1 MLFPLTF
8 KFLKPLQNHMQKV
21 ISLCGCV
28 TAGRDVLIAQQLTW
42 DISAL
47 SKCTKPQIPG
57 KHSAELLDFPL
68 TKQTIAKWHLYKVSK
83 SKCRI

>member
-28 TAGRDVLIAQQLTW
+28 TAGRDVLIAQPSSSRGIFLHYPNAQNH
-42 DISAL
+42 
-47 SKCTKPQIPG
+47 K
-57 KHSAELLDFPL
+57 
-68 TKQTIAKWHLYKVSK
+68 
-83 SKCRI
+83 